1 MSRDVSVALMPRW
14 IMSLAEH
21 FFVAVNVRSD
31 IMEQGEVRAMTAN
44 PRFAGVSN
52 DRRGKGDPLQQ
63 IVLRAPGSLRPNP
76 RNARTHSKRQIRQ
89 LANSIK
95 ATGFIGA
102 VIIDENDMIAAPGRR
117 RPNSW
122 A

>member
-1 MSRDVSVALMPRW
+1 
-14 IMSLAEH
+14 
-21 FFVAVNVRSD
+21 
-31 IMEQGEVRAMTAN
+31 MTAN